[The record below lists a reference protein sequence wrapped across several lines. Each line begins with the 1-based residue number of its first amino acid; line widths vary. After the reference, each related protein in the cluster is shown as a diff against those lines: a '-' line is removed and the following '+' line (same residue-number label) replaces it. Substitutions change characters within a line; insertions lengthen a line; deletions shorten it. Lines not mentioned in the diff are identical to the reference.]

1 MMYWTFLGM
10 SSSDISNITK
20 DYIMHPPIA
29 IQTVIF
35 TGAIAAHGIFDMYKV
50 LKSIKKNGTIK

>member
-1 MMYWTFLGM
+1 
-10 SSSDISNITK
+10 
-20 DYIMHPPIA
+20 MHPRIA

-35 TGAIAAHGIFDMYKV
+35 TGGIAIAGIVDMYTF